1 MIENETITV
10 QRIRDNK
17 YEWNWSSTSDENLKI
32 IRLIVRIFLANK
44 YRINYSFPT
53 DLANYHSIPAT
64 GPLENLYHRSEAATG
79 IDPVYNRNS
88 LTKQQSALK
97 RFRWSRDEPQFRWV
111 TEEPRGNG
119 RRKSP
124 EWRSLRH
131 CPRYH
136 D

>member
-1 MIENETITV
+1 MIENKGIIV

-17 YEWNWSSTSDENLKI
+17 YERNWSSTSDENLKI
-32 IRLIVRIFLANK
+32 IQLIVRISLANK
-44 YRINYSFPT
+44 YRVNYSLPT

-64 GPLENLYHRSEAATG
+64 GPHENLCHRSEAATG
-79 IDPVYNRNS
+79 IDRYNRNS

-111 TEEPRGNG
+111 TKEEPRGNG